1 MSENIFKC
9 CNNTPEFLITY
20 SVAGESKI
28 YSVCKSCEN
37 LTCFKKFV
45 IRKVSLYSST
55 TDAAQDHVT
64 TISEG
69 GK

>member
-1 MSENIFKC
+1 MSENIFRC

-20 SVAGESKI
+20 SVAGEPKI
-28 YSVCKSCEN
+28 YSVCKSCES
-37 LTCFKKFV
+37 LTYFKKFV

-55 TDAAQDHVT
+55 ADAAKDHVA
-64 TISEG
+64 TISGG